1 MKLIYLILIIFLF
14 FGYSSCEK
22 PVKYSEIPD
31 IKFLSIPIKDTIIF
45 ENHIKRCVLN
55 YYLIDGDGDI
65 GFKDGDTLPPYEI
78 TGNYHNNVLITM
90 YKMVDGIYHVVD
102 TPEIGTYFKFRTK
115 YIEPIGQ
122 NKTLKC
128 TILIYLDFDTPMS
141 WDSVKFDFYMYDRA
155 LNKSNLATTG
165 LIVFN

>member
-1 MKLIYLILIIFLF
+1 MKIIYIIIIALSLIWV
-14 FGYSSCEK
+14 SCQK

-45 ENHIKRCVLN
+45 ENHIKRCVLS

-90 YKMVDGIYHVVD
+90 YKMVNGIYNVVD
-102 TPEIGTYFKFRTK
+102 TPEIGTYLYFRTK
-115 YIEPIGQ
+115 YIESIDQ
-122 NKTLKC
+122 NKALKC
-128 TILIYLDFDTPMS
+128 TILIYLDFFTPMS
-141 WDSVKFDFYMYDRA
+141 WDSVRFDFYMYDRA